1 VSDLE
6 SHISKIPIY
15 VFYLIKIIKRK
26 IKKEL
31 INRKSDKKEFEKL
44 KKTLFRMLFKNII
57 SRLLKILASENQ
69 NFLMKQ
75 LGYSEKSD
83 IKKRIE

>member
-1 VSDLE
+1 
-6 SHISKIPIY
+6 
-15 VFYLIKIIKRK
+15 
-26 IKKEL
+26 
-31 INRKSDKKEFEKL
+31 
-44 KKTLFRMLFKNII
+44 MLFKNII